1 MKTLTV
7 VSGKGGTGKT
17 SILASFAH
25 LAKDKLLVDCDVD
38 AANLHLLL
46 HTEVKKSSQ
55 FKGGKLAVIDREKC
69 TQCGKCEKV
78 CQFEAIKDFTVDP
91 LSCEGCSL
99 CARICPEDAIE
110 MREKITGWVYVSYT
124 KYGPLVHAK
133 LGIGEGNSGKLVTKV
148 RNTAEDIARK
158 KRIELILIDG
168 SPGIGCP
175 VIASLTGVDLALIV
189 TEPTLSGVADLE
201 RIGGVCHHFGIPWVV
216 CINKF
221 DVNEENSRKIERMCK
236 EYGISVVGKIPY
248 DTNFIQAI
256 VAGVPLTEFSSNK
269 SANEV
274 KKLWMKISGILEE
287 SVSGL
292 KLGT

>member
-25 LAKDKLLVDCDVD
+25 LAKGNLLADCDVD

-46 HTEVKKSSQ
+46 HPEVKKSFQ
-55 FKGGKLAVIDREKC
+55 FKGGKFAVIDRERC
-69 TQCGKCEKV
+69 TKCGKCERV

-99 CARICPEDAIE
+99 CARICPQNAIT
-110 MREKITGWVYVSYT
+110 MKEKITGWVYVSDT

-148 RNTAEDIARK
+148 RSTAEDIARK

-201 RIGGVCHHFGIPWVV
+201 RIGGVCHHFRIPWVV

-248 DTNFIQAI
+248 DTNFIRAV
-256 VAGVPLTEFSSNK
+256 VAGVPLSEFSSNK

-274 KKLWMKISGILEE
+274 KKLWERISGILEE
-287 SVSGL
+287 STS
-292 KLGT
+292 